1 VFKRTYGVKSVEKEF
16 KECYRVERVEKD
28 LNGLIELKE

>member
-1 VFKRTYGVKSVEKEF
+1 MDLQNKSLEKGF

-28 LNGLIELKE
+28 LKGLIELKE